1 MKLYFSAASPYARKA
16 RVVVIEAGLAAKVE
30 MVEINPWT
38 DPAGYRDL
46 NPVGKVPT
54 LVPDDGPVLFE
65 STIVCQY
72 LAAQA
77 PASGLLPDG
86 AARWQ
91 ALHLDAIATGMLDA
105 SVNARVETLFHEGDK
120 LSQKFVGRQA
130 WSVNTAL
137 DLLEREAS
145 ALDGKVTLGQIGVGC
160 ALAYRDFRFAA
171 DDWRRGRP
179 KLAAWNAKFAE
190 RPSMQQTK
198 PPA

>member
-16 RVVVIEAGLAAKVE
+16 RVTAIEAGLAAKIE

-46 NPVGKVPT
+46 NPIGKVPT
-54 LVPDDGPVLFE
+54 LVTDDGPVLFE
-65 STIVCQY
+65 SAIVCQY

-77 PASGLLPDG
+77 PAAKLLPDG

-120 LSQKFVGRQA
+120 LSQKFVDRQA

-137 DLLEREAS
+137 DLLEREAA
-145 ALDGKVTLGQIGVGC
+145 ALGGAITLGHIGVGC
-160 ALAYRDFRFAA
+160 ALAYRDFRFAG
-171 DDWRRGRP
+171 DDWRGGRP
-179 KLAAWNAKFAE
+179 KLTAWFASFAE
-190 RPSMQQTK
+190 RPSMQQTR